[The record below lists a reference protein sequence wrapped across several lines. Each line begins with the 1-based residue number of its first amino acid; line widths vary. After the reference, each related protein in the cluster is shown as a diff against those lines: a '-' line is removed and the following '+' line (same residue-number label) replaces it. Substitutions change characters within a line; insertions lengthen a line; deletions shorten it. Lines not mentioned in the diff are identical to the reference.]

1 MAGWAGLAA
10 AGRGV
15 PPITGGKPGL
25 RRRVMGRRRCA
36 GAGRG
41 CERAGERRAGGRPAD
56 PRQRQPPRP
65 ARSRAG
71 HGVGVERQGAT
82 FFWQLLAGS
91 GGAGGGAGGRDEH
104 ARAQAA
110 QRRSVRGRGRAM
122 WSSFLFGGEWWVPR
136 GVEERGRQR
145 WRGQRQGCAGQG
157 CGAEPRS
164 RTDTAAGLTLTA
176 PRGSGPQL
184 MPGKRKMELQRIVE
198 LQLLHCALLA
208 GLSVPF
214 LRASVK
220 TLSPPT
226 KTRASSTAAST
237 ETGWLLQSAKDT
249 KHEKSIVESSSTTS
263 DSR

>member
-82 FFWQLLAGS
+82 LFLATS
-91 GGAGGGAGGRDEH
+91 CWAWRCGGGGRRKRRTRASTGGSNTERQREGTGHVVIVSIWRGVVGAAGRAG
-104 ARAQAA
+104 ARAAEVAGPAA
-110 QRRSVRGRGRAM
+110 GVRR
-122 WSSFLFGGEWWVPR
+122 PR
-136 GVEERGRQR
+136 MRCGAQIPDGHRSGAHADGTAWERPTAR
-145 WRGQRQGCAGQG
+145 AGQAQD
-157 CGAEPRS
+157 GAPAYR
-164 RTDTAAGLTLTA
+164 RAAA
-176 PRGSGPQL
+176 PALCPPGGS
-184 MPGKRKMELQRIVE
+184 
-198 LQLLHCALLA
+198 HCALLGGLRQDIESTDEDA
-208 GLSVPF
+208 GIVD
-214 LRASVK
+214 
-220 TLSPPT
+220 
-226 KTRASSTAAST
+226 SSLHRDRLAPSICQRY
-237 ETGWLLQSAKDT
+237 ET
-249 KHEKSIVESSSTTS
+249 
-263 DSR
+263 